1 MQVEGSLL
9 LQKFSNFMRQEEQK
23 VLRREANIK
32 KMTRNDSG
40 GKMVVVVVVV
50 LVLVVMVALVSLSGC
65 IDTANLW
72 ILFTILIVNIRICLC
87 FFFKRQ
93 SAWMEEA
100 ILDNRFVS
108 FFKIILHWLM

>member
-1 MQVEGSLL
+1 MCPALFVTNQIRCFTCIEVNFLRRFDAWMQVEGSLL

-50 LVLVVMVALVSLSGC
+50 LVLVVMVALVSPSGC
-65 IDTANLW
+65 IDTANL
-72 ILFTILIVNIRICLC
+72 
-87 FFFKRQ
+87 
-93 SAWMEEA
+93 
-100 ILDNRFVS
+100 
-108 FFKIILHWLM
+108 